1 MTKANTPNAAMI
13 GYART
18 STTEQRAGLEAQ
30 VRELTDAGCTKL
42 FAEHASGVDSSRP
55 ELTKALDYM
64 RAGDVFV
71 VTKPDRLAR
80 STADLMGIVKALQE
94 KGVEVRIQSMGLDTT
109 TPTGKL
115 MLGVLASVAE
125 FERDIMLER
134 QRDGIAKA
142 KADGKFKGRQPTARR
157 KSADVVN
164 YYQDGMTPA
173 DIARKLTIGKA
184 SVYRILG
191 DQGVMAR
198 KGREETSAS
207 ADSQAKASAS

>member
-1 MTKANTPNAAMI
+1 MTATATATTATMI

-18 STTEQRAGLEAQ
+18 STADQKAGLEAQ
-30 VRELTDAGCTKL
+30 TRDLTNAGCLKL
-42 FAEHASGVDSSRP
+42 FAEHASGVDARRP
-55 ELTKALDYM
+55 ELAKALDYV

-80 STADLMGIVKALQE
+80 STADLMTIVKALQA
-94 KGVEVRIQSMGLDTT
+94 KGVELRILSMNLDTT

-125 FERDIMLER
+125 FEREIMLER
-134 QRDGIAKA
+134 QREGIAKA

-157 KSADVVN
+157 KSDDVVKL
-164 YYQDGMTPA
+164 YREGTSPA

-191 DQGVMAR
+191 ETGALAAGRGVA
-198 KGREETSAS
+198 GATAG
-207 ADSQAKASAS
+207 A